1 MTEVTWTIHGIVGA
15 GEFFEKKNGKKYP
28 YLGNFHTHGLNIYNN
43 QRELCIVLGLDNK
56 TAASLL
62 NSMGLRVAKGE
73 TVFTEGIRTDI
84 LKNEMNVQL
93 LCFDNDPTLYIILPD
108 ANGKLPLDDDC
119 EEPFKYQYEYAKLIS
134 EDTVSLQNQT

>member
-1 MTEVTWTIHGIVGA
+1 
-15 GEFFEKKNGKKYP
+15 
-28 YLGNFHTHGLNIYNN
+28 
-43 QRELCIVLGLDNK
+43 
-56 TAASLL
+56 
-62 NSMGLRVAKGE
+62 MGLRVAKGE

>member
-1 MTEVTWTIHGIVGA
+1 MAEVTWTIHGIIGVE
-15 GEFFEKKNGKKYP
+15 EFFEERDGKEYP

-43 QRELCIVLGLDNK
+43 QKELCIVLALSNK
-56 TAASLL
+56 KATSIL
-62 NSMGLRVAKGE
+62 NSMGLRVANGK

-84 LKNEMNVQL
+84 LKNEMDVQL
-93 LCFDNDPTLYIILPD
+93 LCFDNDPTLYVIFPD

-134 EDTVSLQNQT
+134 EDEGYV